1 MSRAMYSYWSFG
13 IYNTWDLV
21 VTNTVM
27 DAEYGGRNPAWLV
40 QPLAQAGLIS
50 GSALLSND
58 FADSNFV
65 QKVTFVKNEALLA
78 TEDQLS
84 DLLQQLPTSVGA
96 SYTWNVR

>member
-1 MSRAMYSYWSFG
+1 MS
-13 IYNTWDLV
+13 V
-21 VTNTVM
+21 VGKTIAIVLQCS
-27 DAEYGGRNPAWLV
+27 APAGSRLV